1 MTAGAVIDRAAVRRF
16 LRRKGMVALPDRE
29 TPAHLAAHGL
39 AADVVIDVGVDAG
52 TPQLYRALPDALFLL
67 VDPREEARAALDHPD
82 APARAAFHAVALGA
96 AEGRATL
103 TIPLTDRGPDGAM
116 ASLRRRLGAMAER
129 AHGTEARGVPV
140 TTLDS
145 LAAPYPGRVGIKID
159 TEGYEAEVLDGARET
174 LQRTDFVIL
183 ELSVTPRFDG
193 ILPPSAVIAR
203 LAAAGLELRDV
214 LRLTGDGRGGAA
226 PRHMDVLFTRWPDMA
241 DRSSSPD
248 PARQ

>member
-39 AADVVIDVGVDAG
+39 AADLVIDAGVDAG
-52 TPQLYRALPDALFLL
+52 TPFLYRALPDALFLL
-67 VDPREEARAALDHPD
+67 VDPRAEARAALDRPD
-82 APARAAFHAVALGA
+82 APARAVFHAVALGA
-96 AEGRATL
+96 GEGQAML
-103 TIPLTDRGPDGAM
+103 TIPRTARGPDGAM
-116 ASLRRRLGAMAER
+116 ASLRRRIGAMADRVTASEVR
-129 AHGTEARGVPV
+129 PVPV
-140 TTLDS
+140 TTLDA
-145 LAAPYPGRVGIKID
+145 LAAPHPGRIGIKID

-174 LQRTDFVIL
+174 LRRTDFVIL

-226 PRHMDVLFTRWPDMA
+226 PRHMDVLFTRWPDGG
-241 DRSSSPD
+241 DRSSSQD